1 MQVPR
6 ISAAFGVQPPLFL
19 IKEFDNSVIF
29 PSDGSGKFN
38 PSAFISG
45 ATYEVQ
51 GNTGAQG
58 NNHPPTTS
66 LSPYAQVNNHPTASH
81 SPYGTYPVPRCP
93 QSSFLPTPH
102 PPATHAARKR
112 VVSKA
117 ILLAKLAAR
126 DPDKPCTSKTGRFSY
141 TVITSIVVKL
151 DHVMGV

>member
-66 LSPYAQVNNHPTASH
+66 LSPYAQVNNHPTVHTQCLDAPSH
-81 SPYGTYPVPRCP
+81 LSCQRNI
-93 QSSFLPTPH
+93 H
-102 PPATHAARKR
+102 
-112 VVSKA
+112 
-117 ILLAKLAAR
+117 LLR
-126 DPDKPCTSKTGRFSY
+126 MQ
-141 TVITSIVVKL
+141 
-151 DHVMGV
+151 HVRGLSVRQYY